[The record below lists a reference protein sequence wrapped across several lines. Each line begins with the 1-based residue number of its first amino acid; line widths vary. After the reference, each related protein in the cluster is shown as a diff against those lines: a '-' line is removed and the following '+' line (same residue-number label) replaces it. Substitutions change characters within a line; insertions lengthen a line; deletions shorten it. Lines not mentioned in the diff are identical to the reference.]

1 MEVIFGILL
10 ALAVPVL
17 LIGGIIYLIMRV
29 RSSNPIRVSY
39 RAVLRTYFYVVILVS
54 IGLAGGGISTLFKVG
69 FAEMFGPEFSY
80 GSIYEEHRWEMEDAY
95 QRQLDARN
103 PDYPKSAAEFEPR
116 TLEEKIEFTQKSTLI
131 NGVTITVIGVL
142 LLIVHIFGRRR
153 VETVEEKSDSHR
165 RLYLVIG
172 LVIFAI
178 VTVVTLAT
186 GLPEALRY
194 AILEVNPGEESPG
207 EALSVAMVALPVWL
221 YYLVVT
227 LKTIRNN

>member
-10 ALAVPVL
+10 GLAVPVL
-17 LIGGIIYLIMRV
+17 LIGGIIYLIMRL

-39 RAVLRTYFYVVILVS
+39 RAILRTYFYVVILVS

-80 GSIYEEHRWEMEDAY
+80 GSIYEEHRWEQENAY

-103 PDYPKSAAEFEPR
+103 PDYPKSAADFEPR
-116 TLEEKIEFTQKSTLI
+116 TLEEEIEFTQKSTII
-131 NGVTITVIGVL
+131 NGVTITLIGVL

-153 VETVEEKSDSHR
+153 VETGEEKSDAHR

-194 AILEVNPGEESPG
+194 AILDVNPGEESPG
-207 EALSVAMVALPVWL
+207 GALSVAIVALPVWL

>member
-10 ALAVPVL
+10 GLAVPVL
-17 LIGGIIYLIMRV
+17 LIGGIIYLIMRL

-80 GSIYEEHRWEMEDAY
+80 GSIYEEHRWEQENAY

-103 PDYPKSAAEFEPR
+103 PDYPKSAADFEPR
-116 TLEEKIEFTQKSTLI
+116 TLEEEIEFTQKSTII
-131 NGVTITVIGVL
+131 NGVTITLIGVL

-153 VETVEEKSDSHR
+153 VETVEEKSDAHR

-207 EALSVAMVALPVWL
+207 GALSVAIVALPIWL